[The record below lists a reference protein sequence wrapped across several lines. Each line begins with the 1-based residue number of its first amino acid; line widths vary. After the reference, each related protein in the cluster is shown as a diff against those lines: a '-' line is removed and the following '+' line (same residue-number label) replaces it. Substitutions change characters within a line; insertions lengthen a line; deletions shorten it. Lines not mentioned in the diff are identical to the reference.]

1 MRRSPLPRMF
11 LVIALAV
18 IAILGLQAQ
27 GLKVKPQAAR
37 KIPANVFVPAKYT
50 LKILFVRLADDDG
63 SKPSTLTKA
72 QAQAAVDSTNL
83 IFRMN
88 RGDIRFELAPE
99 SDFVGF
105 VKNTTMNHDCLLKP
119 GWTEAKIAAQTTQ
132 DVNGDGAAD
141 WSDYTAM
148 CDPAPA
154 TAARNGY
161 ALLRPN
167 RLVVYSRGSSEYVK
181 WEDTHYVLKYASGG
195 HSGGG
200 LLYVAMPASFGGGTL
215 LAHELGH
222 YFHLPHTF
230 GSSSYVPATMAD
242 AYAKIFAWVATHP
255 AGHPLGCFDGDGR
268 DVPAIADTPP
278 DAGGGVFVEAYGDK
292 CDADKGSIPFVVK
305 AGGVQ
310 KTYDLTPD
318 RANIMSYFKSCP
330 WQQHFSRNQYA
341 IMDASL
347 ATGNRQPLTVGDP
360 YENPCFASA
369 RPEQSSQK
377 DPMAT
382 LRDVL
387 RKAATCHLLTRRPW
401 RWEMVAGIYSTPERA
416 SRTMIRD
423 AANPKLFLDPGR
435 ERSLITALSDARN
448 ISFEF

>member
-1 MRRSPLPRMF
+1 MRRPLLPRVS
-11 LVIALAV
+11 LVMALVVVA
-18 IAILGLQAQ
+18 LFGLQAQ
-27 GLKVKPQAAR
+27 GLKVTPQAAR
-37 KIPANVFVPAKYT
+37 KVPANVFVVPKYT
-50 LKILFVRLADDDG
+50 AKVLFVRLADDDG

-72 QAQAAVDSTNL
+72 QAQAAIDTTNV
-83 IFRMN
+83 IYRMN
-88 RGDIRFELAPE
+88 RGDIQFQLAPE
-99 SDFVGF
+99 SDFVGH
-105 VKNTTMNHDCLLKP
+105 VQNTTMNHDCLLQP
-119 GWTEAKIAAQTTQ
+119 GWTEATIAAQTTQ

-141 WSDYTAM
+141 WRDGNAM
-148 CDPAPA
+148 CDTSPAM
-154 TAARNGY
+154 AARNAY

-181 WEDTHYVLKYASGG
+181 WDGTHYVLKYASGG
-195 HSGGG
+195 HSGGS
-200 LLYVAMPASFGGGTL
+200 LLYVAMPATFGGGTL
-215 LAHELGH
+215 LAHETGH

-230 GSSSYVPATMAD
+230 GKDSYRATSMVD
-242 AYAKIFAWVATHP
+242 AYAKIAPWLITHP
-255 AGHPLGCFDGDGR
+255 SEPPLGVFDGDKR

-278 DAGGGVFVEAYGDK
+278 DAGGAIFEEVHGSV
-292 CDADKGSIPFVVK
+292 CDADKGSIPFSVRD
-305 AGGVQ
+305 GGRQQIVQ
-310 KTYDLTPD
+310 LTPD

-360 YENPCFASA
+360 YENPCYASA
-369 RPEQSSQK
+369 HPEQASQK

-387 RKAATCHLLTRRPW
+387 RKAANCHLLTRRPW

-416 SRTMIRD
+416 TRAMIRD

-435 ERSLITALSDARN
+435 ERSLVAALSDARN
-448 ISFEF
+448 VSFEF

>member
-1 MRRSPLPRMF
+1 MRRSPLPRAF
-11 LVIALAV
+11 LVMALAV
-18 IAILGLQAQ
+18 VASLGLQAQ

-99 SDFVGF
+99 SDFVEF

-148 CDPAPA
+148 CDPAPV

-167 RLVVYSRGSSEYVK
+167 RLVVFSRGSSEYVK

-200 LLYVAMPASFGGGTL
+200 LLYVAMPASFGGSTL

-230 GSSSYVPATMAD
+230 GKASYRATSMAD
-242 AYAKIFAWVATHP
+242 AYLKIMPWLITHP
-255 AGHPLGCFDGDGR
+255 SEPPLGVFDGDKR
-268 DVPAIADTPP
+268 DVPAIADTPA
-278 DAGGGVFVEAYGDK
+278 DAGGAIFEEVHGNV
-292 CDADKGSIPFVVK
+292 CDPDKGSIPFVVK
-305 AGGVQ
+305 HDGSQQTVQ
-310 KTYDLTPD
+310 LTPD
-318 RANIMSYFKSCP
+318 RANIMSYFKNCP

-360 YENPCFASA
+360 YESPCYASA
-369 RPEQSSQK
+369 HPEQASQK

-387 RKAATCHLLTRRPW
+387 RKAANCHLLTRRPW

-448 ISFEF
+448 VVFEF